1 VSSCTHIIKIVTT
14 PLIFKRSIFSCYS
27 TKKHHLNLSLNSKI
41 FKSVNDIPQIYWD
54 SVNCCTSIYYSPE
67 FLKAFEIANTDIV
80 FNYIFILKGEEAV
93 AFANTQIVTI
103 GIETITK
110 NIKMLATLRHII
122 NKLFCNN
129 HVRVLF
135 CGNVFLS
142 GEYGTFLKDGEDKIE
157 TFKAIAEAV
166 KQLSKVTKKLK
177 TIFIKDFENESL
189 YITDHLKS
197 YDYAAMQVEPNMII
211 TLKPEW
217 HSFNDY
223 IYALKSKYRVK
234 ANRADA
240 KSEKLKAK
248 FFTIEDIKTYEN
260 QLQELYQNTIDNAN
274 FNAQILNLDTYIH
287 LKKAFNE
294 KFIVKGYFLDGKLVG
309 FLSAM
314 QNETHLDAHFIG
326 IDYSNNKEYAIY
338 PRILNDYVRLG
349 IETKSNQI
357 NLGRTAS
364 EIKST
369 LGAEPKALT
378 CYCKHKRYIPNQILK
393 PFIKNVHI
401 KTFKQHSVFK

>member
-1 VSSCTHIIKIVTT
+1 MQLKSEV
-14 PLIFKRSIFSCYS
+14 FKTIDS
-27 TKKHHLNLSLNSKI
+27 
-41 FKSVNDIPQIYWD
+41 IPQQYWD
-54 SVNCCTSIYYSPE
+54 SVDCCTNIYYSPE
-67 FLKAFEIANTDIV
+67 FLAAFELANKDIA
-80 FNYIFILKGEEAV
+80 FNYIFILKGAEAV

-110 NIKMLATLRHII
+110 NIRILGTLRRII

-142 GEYGTFLKDGEDKIE
+142 GEYGTFLKDDEDKIE
-157 TFKAIAEAV
+157 TLKAIAEGV
-166 KQLSKVTKKLK
+166 KKLSKVTNKLN

-189 YITDHLKS
+189 YITDHLIS

-217 HSFNDY
+217 HSFHDY
-223 IYALKSKYRVK
+223 INALKSKYRVK

-240 KSEKLKAK
+240 KSKMLIAQ
-248 FFTIEDIKTYEN
+248 FFTVEDIITYEN

-274 FNAQILNLDTYIH
+274 FNAQILNLNTYIH
-287 LKKAFNE
+287 LKKAFQE
-294 KFIVKGYFLDGKLVG
+294 KFIVKGYFLDDKLVG
-309 FLSAM
+309 FLTAM
-314 QNETHLDAHFIG
+314 LNDTHLDAHFIG
-326 IDYSNNKEYAIY
+326 IDYSNNKDYAIY

-349 IETKSNQI
+349 IETKSSQI

-369 LGAEPKALT
+369 LGAEPKALM

-393 PFIKNVHI
+393 PFIKNVQI
-401 KTFKQHSVFK
+401 KSFKQHSPFK